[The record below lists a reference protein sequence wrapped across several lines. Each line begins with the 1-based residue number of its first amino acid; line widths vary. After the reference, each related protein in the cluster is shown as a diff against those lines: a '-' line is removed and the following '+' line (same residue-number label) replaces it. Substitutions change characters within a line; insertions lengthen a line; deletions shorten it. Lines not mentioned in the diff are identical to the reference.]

1 MKLSSLISE
10 GMVLQRET
18 TNTIWGKE
26 AKGDVTVSLLDGTR
40 ELSKVQGTASDDG
53 SFELQLPEM
62 KAGGPYVLEIK
73 DDLSKIVLNEV
84 CVGDVFLLA
93 GQSNMEIPVS
103 RTLDLERK
111 TVSKIHNEHIR
122 HFEVPKTPRF
132 DGPTEDIYEGTWKK
146 ATQENLYPF
155 SAVGFFFAELV
166 NKNQG
171 VPVGL
176 IQTAVGG
183 IQIEALIPEEKLLK
197 EGERLIKEAVARGEN
212 PDTDDLVFPNHYG
225 KFSYKKLIEFD
236 KDEEKVKARIAEDER
251 RTAEHLKIIDEGDIG
266 VTGDF
271 AKRTTL
277 FDEGET
283 PEYISVPGRWENL
296 KENAFLENVR
306 GSVWVLKRFEVP
318 DEYVGKEAR
327 LVLGTIIDADET
339 YINGVEIGR
348 TEYRYPP
355 RRYPI
360 PAGILKKQNTLVVRI
375 RIFARAGGFVDAMPY
390 YVDLLD
396 DHFIP
401 LVGKYEF
408 KVGVNV
414 NPNPDKAGNFPDGT
428 FFMFRPCGMYNNMI
442 HPLRRMS
449 LKGMLFY
456 QGESNTMYYN
466 EYDSLMRLMASSIR
480 ECFNN
485 PQLKMAFVE
494 LPYYGEEDD
503 ERGSGNWD
511 KLRLAQER
519 ARDIPH
525 SVLVDIYDLGFRYE
539 LHPQNK
545 RAVAERLYREFSKL
559 LYS

>member
-1 MKLSSLISE
+1 M
-10 GMVLQRET
+10 
-18 TNTIWGKE
+18 
-26 AKGDVTVSLLDGTR
+26 
-40 ELSKVQGTASDDG
+40 
-53 SFELQLPEM
+53 
-62 KAGGPYVLEIK
+62 
-73 DDLSKIVLNEV
+73 
-84 CVGDVFLLA
+84 
-93 GQSNMEIPVS
+93 
-103 RTLDLERK
+103 
-111 TVSKIHNEHIR
+111 
-122 HFEVPKTPRF
+122 
-132 DGPTEDIYEGTWKK
+132 
-146 ATQENLYPF
+146 
-155 SAVGFFFAELV
+155 
-166 NKNQG
+166 
-171 VPVGL
+171 
-176 IQTAVGG
+176 
-183 IQIEALIPEEKLLK
+183 
-197 EGERLIKEAVARGEN
+197 
-212 PDTDDLVFPNHYG
+212 
-225 KFSYKKLIEFD
+225 
-236 KDEEKVKARIAEDER
+236 
-251 RTAEHLKIIDEGDIG
+251 
-266 VTGDF
+266 
-271 AKRTTL
+271 

-296 KENAFLENVR
+296 KENGFLENLR

-360 PAGILKKQNTLVVRI
+360 PKGILKKQNTLVVRI
-375 RIFARAGGFVDAMPY
+375 KIFARAGGFVDAMPY

-414 NPNPDKAGNFPDGT
+414 NPNPNKAENFPDGT

-442 HPLRRMS
+442 HPLRRMR

-480 ECFNN
+480 ECFND

-519 ARDIPH
+519 ARDIPY

-545 RAVAERLYREFSKL
+545 RAVAGRLYREFSKL